1 MRRNGWKF
9 FLESEKETRV
19 VKGSTTT
26 RPERVFLRR
35 DGEYTKTT
43 TTVEPDQEITE
54 TNTVHQALPGLFG
67 HGKENHKAAK
77 FSRSCC
83 CGLADHWLG
92 GKF

>member
-54 TNTVHQALPGLFG
+54 TNTVHQPCPACSGTGKKTIRLRSSAG
-67 HGKENHKAAK
+67 HVVV
-77 FSRSCC
+77 
-83 CGLADHWLG
+83 D
-92 GKF
+92 